1 MRIAAL
7 VLCHIFPERINRLI
21 SSLDDEDI
29 DVYIHIDKKSTLF
42 DEIKSDNGKI
52 NILCDELR
60 VDVRWGQFSQV
71 EAELNLLRYASGRKS
86 YDYYLLL
93 SGMDYPL
100 VSTEE
105 LKLFLSD
112 NAESNYINLCN
123 SRNNNNNGKS
133 NNHDKCNDIYY
144 LSCLLNKHGIS
155 RILRRIWIA
164 STGGYNHTFKAFRR
178 KNNTGFKFYYGS
190 QWWCLSG
197 NTIQWMLE
205 YIEENPKYVA
215 FFRNSR
221 NPDESFFQT
230 LFMNSSFVSTRKDY
244 LHYIDWSEKRNSPKC
259 LEVSDF
265 YKIKKSGKLFARKIM
280 DEQLMDLIDQNL
292 R

>member
-71 EAELNLLRYASGRKS
+71 EAELNLLRYASGRNS

-112 NAESNYINLCN
+112 NAERNYINLCN

-155 RILRRIWIA
+155 RILRKFGSHQPGGTIIHLRPSGARTIPDLNSIMVPNGGACQEILYNGCWNISKRIR
-164 STGGYNHTFKAFRR
+164 SMLLFFETVETLMSLSFRH
-178 KNNTGFKFYYGS
+178 
-190 QWWCLSG
+190 CL
-197 NTIQWMLE
+197 
-205 YIEENPKYVA
+205 
-215 FFRNSR
+215 
-221 NPDESFFQT
+221 
-230 LFMNSSFVSTRKDY
+230 
-244 LHYIDWSEKRNSPKC
+244 
-259 LEVSDF
+259 
-265 YKIKKSGKLFARKIM
+265 
-280 DEQLMDLIDQNL
+280 
-292 R
+292 